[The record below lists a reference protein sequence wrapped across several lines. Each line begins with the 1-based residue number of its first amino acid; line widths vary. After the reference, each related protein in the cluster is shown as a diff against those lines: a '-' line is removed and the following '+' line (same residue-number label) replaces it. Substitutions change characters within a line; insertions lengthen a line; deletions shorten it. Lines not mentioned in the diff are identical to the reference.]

1 MDLIEQYLSRSREII
16 GNRTQA
22 EIRYD
27 NEVLRWLRR
36 GKNIE
41 KAIDTANKKY
51 PEEALKTDDS
61 NIDNVV
67 AHYDYLMQHDEI
79 MRKLSD

>member
-41 KAIDTANKKY
+41 KAINTANKKY

-61 NIDNVV
+61 NIDNVA